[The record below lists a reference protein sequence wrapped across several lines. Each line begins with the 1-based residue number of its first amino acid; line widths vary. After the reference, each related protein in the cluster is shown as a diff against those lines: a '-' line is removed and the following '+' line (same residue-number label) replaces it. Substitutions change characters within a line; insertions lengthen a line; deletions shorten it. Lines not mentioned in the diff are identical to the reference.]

1 MPKTQK
7 QTYRLWTY
15 DLWPDG
21 EGGLMVNN
29 RYDRGLVTIRVK
41 ATVYNAGTEHEF
53 TSYSPTD
60 RQLNRA
66 IGARGLT
73 WDGESDYTLYATD
86 KRGDPACELERQQEE
101 TPQ

>member
-15 DLWPDG
+15 DLWSGG

-41 ATVYNAGTEHEF
+41 AVIYHVGTPHEH
-53 TSYSPTD
+53 TSFVPTD

-66 IGARGLT
+66 VGVRGLT
-73 WDGESDYTLYATD
+73 WDGEEDYTLYAED
-86 KRGDPACELERQQEE
+86 ARGNPACELERQHDD
-101 TPQ
+101 

>member
-15 DLWPDG
+15 DLWSDG
-21 EGGLMVNN
+21 EGGLMVND

-41 ATVYNAGTEHEF
+41 AVTYNAGTPYEF
-53 TSYSPTD
+53 TSYCPTD

-66 IGARGLT
+66 IGMRGLA
-73 WDGESDYTLYATD
+73 WDGEEDYTLYAKD
-86 KRGDPACELERQQEE
+86 ARGNPACELERQHNDD
-101 TPQ
+101 